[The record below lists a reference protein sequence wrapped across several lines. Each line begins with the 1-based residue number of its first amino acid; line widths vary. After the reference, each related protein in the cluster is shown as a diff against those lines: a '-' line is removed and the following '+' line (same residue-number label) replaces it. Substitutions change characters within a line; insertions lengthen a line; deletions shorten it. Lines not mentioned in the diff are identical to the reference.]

1 MGRGAG
7 AAIAL
12 VVGAVEI
19 LDLRIALIEVK
30 VKVTAAIGADQ
41 QAGKHIVFSIVGAAL
56 TDFAPLLLH
65 LRIHSTLDDRLMD
78 VLEHHPIL
86 TVIVD
91 SLLILVGFG
100 ISFEI
105 ENVTTVFLQGENFG
119 YCGAVPLG
127 RRLLFALAGAFDALR
142 EPVGPRGQ
150 DIVLFKLGGNLL
162 CSEPLQSHAVNA
174 AHNLGCLVIHDP
186 MLRIIRVLD
195 VTIGRLAHRL
205 TGIAL
210 DLIADAPLFADI
222 AGIPLVE
229 QVADR
234 GKLIFALCRVDVI
247 RNGHQADIMV
257 REKFFRQPSDLNVV
271 SPQAGKVFDKDG
283 GGFSLFQLADHFY
296 KTRAIHRHA
305 GNAVIQKM
313 NQICVALFLCDF
325 GKQFLLIADAVAFAF
340 KIIVT
345 GKPFIEKGGHV
356 TGFFVI
362 RLFHKS
368 SFRQGSRIA
377 NILVRTHY
385 TAICCLCQPG
395 LKAIYSFSLSDF
407 IRRRRTLPRVSGL
420 SSLKTGSTTNDR
432 LPM

>member
-1 MGRGAG
+1 MSRGAG
-7 AAIAL
+7 AAVAL

-30 VKVTAAIGADQ
+30 VKVAAAVGADQ
-41 QAGKHIVFSIVGAAL
+41 QAGKHIVFSVVGAAL
-56 TDFAPLLLH
+56 ADFAPLLLH
-65 LRIHSTLDDRLMD
+65 LLIHSTLDDRHMD

-222 AGIPLVE
+222 AGVPLVE
-229 QVADR
+229 HTS
-234 GKLIFALCRVDVI
+234 F
-247 RNGHQADIMV
+247 
-257 REKFFRQPSDLNVV
+257 
-271 SPQAGKVFDKDG
+271 GKVKRKQQKR
-283 GGFSLFQLADHFY
+283 S
-296 KTRAIHRHA
+296 IHA
-305 GNAVIQKM
+305 G
-313 NQICVALFLCDF
+313 LRRD
-325 GKQFLLIADAVAFAF
+325 
-340 KIIVT
+340 
-345 GKPFIEKGGHV
+345 
-356 TGFFVI
+356 
-362 RLFHKS
+362 
-368 SFRQGSRIA
+368 GSRSD
-377 NILVRTHY
+377 T
-385 TAICCLCQPG
+385 
-395 LKAIYSFSLSDF
+395 SLSDGQGAE
-407 IRRRRTLPRVSGL
+407 ITIA
-420 SSLKTGSTTNDR
+420 
-432 LPM
+432 